1 MDLWWGFNNVRIK
14 EGNKWKR
21 VFTTHIGSFE
31 LTVMFFRMTNSPAT
45 FQAMINEILK
55 DIINEGKVAAFVD
68 NILVGTEIEKGH
80 DKIVEKVLK
89 KLENITNGHLLICE
103 LMI

>member
-68 NILVGTEIEKGH
+68 NILVETEIEKGH
-80 DKIVEKVLK
+80 DEIVEKVLK
-89 KLENITNGHLLICE
+89 KLEDITNGHLLICE

>member
-68 NILVGTEIEKGH
+68 NILVETEIEKEH
-80 DKIVEKVLK
+80 DEIVEKVLK

>member
-80 DKIVEKVLK
+80 DEIVEKVLK
-89 KLENITNGHLLICE
+89 KLEDITNGHLLICE

>member
-31 LTVMFFRMTNSPAT
+31 LTVMFFRMTNSPAI

-68 NILVGTEIEKGH
+68 NILVGTEIEKEH

-89 KLENITNGHLLICE
+89 KLEDITNGHLLICE

>member
-55 DIINEGKVAAFVD
+55 DIINKGKVAAFVD
-68 NILVGTEIEKGH
+68 NILVETEIEKGH
-80 DKIVEKVLK
+80 DEIVEKVLK